1 MLFLVLHFFLTM
13 MTRSHGGYVFPV
25 VKAEVRDLG
34 SWITFLTPFDT
45 THHLIASLP
54 IYLPSIQVGCDNIST
69 GMVVKKQTNM
79 VTLS

>member
-1 MLFLVLHFFLTM
+1 MPKDLKVRANEINAVFGVAFFLTM
-13 MTRSHGGYVFPV
+13 MTRSHGGHVFPV

-54 IYLPSIQVGCDNIST
+54 IYLP
-69 GMVVKKQTNM
+69 
-79 VTLS
+79 